1 MRVRTIEEHEANLA
15 QIRETWVRR
24 NEAQMEDAALSVWSD
39 QCRADGERFAIDLL
53 KNGIEQCGKEI
64 PMAWFRFLLDA
75 DNNHV
80 DAKEIVTKD
89 GRVVWI
95 LGDAAEAKYGRK
107 FIPVGKRSRIQKQF
121 GLHEDWAWAEAN
133 RYIKGHCGW
142 IGGIMTY
149 RATRQQDCPLPN
161 LKVKH

>member
-1 MRVRTIEEHEANLA
+1 MKVRTIKEHEANLA
-15 QIRETWVRR
+15 ELRANFKRR
-24 NEAQMEDAALSVWSD
+24 LEAQMEDAALSQWSD
-39 QCRADGERFAIDLL
+39 ECRGDGERYAIQLL
-53 KNGIEQCGKEI
+53 KNGLEQCGKEI
-64 PMAWFRFLLDA
+64 PMEWFRFLLDA
-75 DNNHV
+75 DGNHI
-80 DAKEIVTKD
+80 DAKEIITKD
-89 GRVVWI
+89 GRLVWI
-95 LGDAAEAKYGRK
+95 LGDDAEAKYGRK
-107 FIPVGKRSRIQKQF
+107 FIPVGKNSRIQKQL

>member
-1 MRVRTIEEHEANLA
+1 MRVRTIEEHEASLA
-15 QIRETWVRR
+15 ELRANFERR
-24 NEAQMEDAALSVWSD
+24 TEAQMEDAALSVWSD
-39 QCRADGERFAIDLL
+39 QCRADGERFAIELL

-64 PMAWFRFLLDA
+64 PMACFRFLLDA
-75 DNNHV
+75 DDNHV

-107 FIPVGKRSRIQKQF
+107 FIPVGERSRIQKQL